1 MDYINFAM
9 SMNAMMRAEEISMRW
24 IGQLETSITKQGV
37 NAGVL
42 KLAVAIMDDEEV
54 KEVVWTAEP
63 VKDMRVLMEK
73 AGYMCWI

>member
-42 KLAVAIMDDEEV
+42 KLAVAIMELTWNRSQLAAPNATGSDQ
-54 KEVVWTAEP
+54 
-63 VKDMRVLMEK
+63 
-73 AGYMCWI
+73 